1 MSIQSGEE
9 TKTRRLSPGLLIIVL
24 GTIIFIKALHPG
36 LLTQQQGSHSDLV
49 NHSNSEQAITVLPE
63 SPKAN
68 RPVPSTIAGSDS
80 PTLPSNFTKNQPV
93 RLVISSLGIDA
104 PIQPVGLVPMVEDGE
119 RYYQWEV
126 PDGLAIGWHK
136 ISARLGESGNTVLN
150 GHNNVYGQVFRDLAS
165 LEVGAEIVVY
175 DAEKSHTY
183 KVTQSEIVAEFG
195 QPLAVRLENASW
207 IQPRDEEQITLVSC
221 WPYAS
226 NTHRVII
233 VAKPA
238 IKAAS

>member
-1 MSIQSGEE
+1 VSIRSREE
-9 TKTRRLSPGLLIIVL
+9 TKTRRLSPGLLIIIL
-24 GTIIFIKALHPG
+24 GAIIFIKALHPG
-36 LLTQQQGSHSDLV
+36 PLTQQQGSHSDPIDQ
-49 NHSNSEQAITVLPE
+49 SNSKQVLTMLPE
-63 SPKAN
+63 SPQAN
-68 RPVPSTIAGSDS
+68 RPVTSTIAGSDAPALS
-80 PTLPSNFTKNQPV
+80 SNFTKNQPV
-93 RLVISSLGIDA
+93 RLVISSLGIDT

-126 PDGLAIGWHK
+126 PDGRAVGWHK

-183 KVTQSEIVAEFG
+183 IVTQSEIVAEFG
-195 QPLAVRLENASW
+195 QPLAVRLENARW
-207 IQPRDEEQITLVSC
+207 IQPGDEEQITMVSC

-226 NTHRVII
+226 NTHRVIV

-238 IKAAS
+238 SKTAS